1 MADQT
6 TRRMPTGINSL
17 DPVLDGG
24 VVPGSLILL
33 LSDIGAGSAEFAYT
47 SLIALTRM
55 GKDAGA
61 GRMVPEEMRY
71 ISITRTKEDVISEII
86 GSFKSDLTAGIA
98 DRVTFL
104 DLSSGYFDRSV
115 VPANWYDGE
124 GGIVARMQRKKPE
137 HDSILADLIAVL
149 EEGKDQSLIII
160 DSITDISGLHYSP
173 EKWNSLVAFLR
184 GLQRIAKTWNST
196 IYLHLTKGILDSS
209 RELEICDCA
218 DAVIHFK
225 WEEGSGQ
232 RRQRIMYFMKFR
244 GVMPYLEE
252 RDLVKFAVR
261 ISATAGFDVENI
273 RMVI

>member
-1 MADQT
+1 
-6 TRRMPTGINSL
+6 MPTGINSL

-33 LSDIGAGSAEFAYT
+33 LSDIGAGSTEFAYT
-47 SLIALTRM
+47 SLIAMTRM
-55 GKDAGA
+55 GRDAGA
-61 GRMVPEEMRY
+61 GRMIPEDIRY
-71 ISITRTKEDVISEII
+71 ISITRTKEDVIQEINR
-86 GSFKSDLTAGIA
+86 SFKSDLTAGIA

-115 VPANWYDGE
+115 VPANWYDRE
-124 GGIVARMQRKKPE
+124 EGIVARMQRKKPE

-252 RDLVKFAVR
+252 RDLVKFAIR

>member
-47 SLIALTRM
+47 SLITLSKLE
-55 GKDAGA
+55 KDTGE
-61 GRMVPEEMRY
+61 GRVIPEDIRY
-71 ISITRTKEDVISEII
+71 ISITRTKEDVFREII
-86 GSFKSDLTAGIA
+86 ESFKRDLTAGIA
-98 DRVTFL
+98 ERVTFL

-115 VPANWYDGE
+115 VPANWYDSE
-124 GGIVARMQRKKPE
+124 GGIVARMQRKKPD
-137 HDSILADLIAVL
+137 HDSILADLIAAL
-149 EEGKDQSLIII
+149 EEGKHGSLVII
-160 DSITDISGLHYSP
+160 DSITDISGLHHSP

-252 RDLVKFAVR
+252 RDLVKFAVQ
-261 ISATAGFDVENI
+261 ISASGGFDVENI

>member
-1 MADQT
+1 MPDQT

-33 LSDIGAGSAEFAYT
+33 LSDIGAGSTEFAYT

-55 GKDAGA
+55 GRGAGA
-61 GRMVPEEMRY
+61 GIIIPEDIRY
-71 ISITRTKEDVISEII
+71 ISITRTKEDVFREII

-104 DLSSGYFDRSV
+104 DLSSGYVDRSV
-115 VPANWYDGE
+115 VPANWYDRE
-124 GGIVARMQRKKPE
+124 EGIVARMQRKKPE
-137 HDSILADLIAVL
+137 HDSILADLIGVL
-149 EEGKDQSLIII
+149 EEGKNQSLIII
-160 DSITDISGLHYSP
+160 DSITDISGLHYTP
-173 EKWNSLVAFLR
+173 ELWNSLVAFLR

-261 ISATAGFDVENI
+261 ISATTGFDVENI